1 MEAIKI
7 LTENDIKQMVT
18 DIVSALKKNEQP
30 TVEDEKEEKLL
41 TSEEVCKILRCSR
54 PTLHRWKRA
63 GLIDFVRI
71 GKNIRYKQTD
81 LEKLIETKGGSK

>member
-7 LTENDIKQMVT
+7 LTTENDIKQIVT

-30 TVEDEKEEKLL
+30 TVEAEKEEKLL

-71 GKNIRYKQTD
+71 GIIRYKQTD
-81 LEKLIETKGGSK
+81 LEKLIKTKGE